1 MQGSGA
7 EPTEPDDPRRIGSFR
22 LLGVLGVGGMG
33 RVYLGAS
40 AGRYAAVKQVLPV
53 LAADKDFLAH
63 FGHELDN
70 LAKLPAG
77 VSARLL
83 ASDRTAQPPWFAT
96 EYIPGVTLSD
106 ALRLNGGPLPAE
118 SLWRLLRDGAKG
130 LSAVHAARMVH
141 RDLKPSNVMLTLDGV
156 SLIDFGV
163 ARAADQSRVTRTGMV
178 IGTPAYMA
186 PEQALAERDLTGAA
200 DVFGLAGLLLFA
212 ANCRPPFGDGSGPGL
227 FYRIVHTEPDLGR
240 LPGIDPELCALV
252 EACLAKDAADRPTAA
267 EIAEAADAHVPAAA
281 TELWPSAVTERISER
296 AAFAATP
303 PPADEPE
310 PEPEPEPGPEPDAR
324 AAATAVRIDRS
335 GEAEGEAEG
344 EGSGGGATGPLAR
357 KPRERRRP
365 RLLIVALP
373 IVVAGTT
380 VTIALGPYQ
389 IGPSRGSDNAGSAPS
404 VTVSPTGPG
413 ADGRSPGAE
422 ASPSRSSGSAPAS
435 RSASP
440 GKSGDKSRNGDDGKG
455 AGAGDGGGAGDSGS
469 GGSQGGSGS
478 GSGPGSGSGSG
489 GSGGSGSGSGGSGGG
504 GQVPAPSGQ
513 YYLKNVSVKRC
524 LGESYSDFGNSMIMS
539 SVCGE
544 PAHNGAKLSYKWT
557 YRPTSGG
564 EFELVGQG
572 SGRCLKSNGYAGLRT
587 EACNSSDSQTWRIG
601 ARTSNGH
608 TLVNVA
614 ENRCLQAFS
623 TIGFQ
628 MADCNSSNAE
638 QLWRNS

>member
-1 MQGSGA
+1 MRGSGA
-7 EPTEPDDPRRIGSFR
+7 EPTEPDDPRRIGAFR
-22 LLGVLGVGGMG
+22 LLGVLGTGGMG
-33 RVYLGAS
+33 RVYLGTS

-53 LAADKDFLAH
+53 LAADKDFLSH

-106 ALRLNGGPLPAE
+106 ALRLNGGPLPAD

-240 LPGIDPELCALV
+240 LPGIDPELSALV
-252 EACLAKDAADRPTAA
+252 EACLAKDPADRPAAA

-296 AAFAATP
+296 AVFAATP

-310 PEPEPEPGPEPDAR
+310 PEPEPESDTH
-324 AAATAVRIDRS
+324 AAAPAVKIDRS
-335 GEAEGEAEG
+335 GAAEGE
-344 EGSGGGATGPLAR
+344 GGGATGPMAR

-365 RLLIVALP
+365 RMLLVALP
-373 IVVAGTT
+373 IVVVGTT
-380 VTIALGPYQ
+380 VTIALGPYE
-389 IGPSRGSDNAGSAPS
+389 IGPSRGSDDAGSAPS

-413 ADGRSPGAE
+413 ADGRTPGSE
-422 ASPSRSSGSAPAS
+422 ASPSRSSGSASAS

-440 GKSGDKSRNGDDGKG
+440 GKSGDKSKNGDDGKG
-455 AGAGDGGGAGDSGS
+455 AGAGDGGGTGDSGP
-469 GGSQGGSGS
+469 GGAEDGSGS
-478 GSGPGSGSGSG
+478 GSGSGSG
-489 GSGGSGSGSGGSGGG
+489 GSSGSGSGSGGSGGG
-504 GQVPAPSGQ
+504 GQEPAPSGQ
-513 YYLKNVSVKRC
+513 YYLKNASVKRC
-524 LGESYSDFGNSMIMS
+524 LGESYSEFGGSMIMN

-544 PAHNGAKLSYKWT
+544 PAHNGATLYYKWT

-564 EFELVGQG
+564 KFKLVGQG
-572 SGRCLKSNGYAGLRT
+572 SGKCLKSNGYAGLGI

-614 ENRCLQAFS
+614 ENSCLQAFS

-628 MADCNSSNAE
+628 MAACNSSNAD